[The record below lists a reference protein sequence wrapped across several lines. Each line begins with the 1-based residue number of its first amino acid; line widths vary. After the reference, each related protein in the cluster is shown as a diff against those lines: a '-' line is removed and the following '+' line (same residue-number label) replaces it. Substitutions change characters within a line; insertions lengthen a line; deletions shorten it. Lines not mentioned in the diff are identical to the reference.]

1 MGLPKVFFHFCYE
14 TGITHIPSGL
24 LIFPFN
30 IPSYAPRITPSIA
43 VSMTSC
49 MFHKAGIISLFQ
61 LSYVWH
67 DLVLHPFD
75 GACDASNIFHNH
87 CENYTDNED
96 SFNNGNKHLI
106 HPLPEELADFT
117 FRHLIF
123 QFVAVFVDCLCC
135 AGDVTTENCIERRC
149 YFWIFLRQLH
159 SQLV

>member
-1 MGLPKVFFHFCYE
+1 MGIKAYFENNSERKSGKTAESCNIVTDTEKEKMGLPKVFFHFCYE

-106 HPLPEELADFT
+106 HPPYLKSLRILLSGISYSSSLP
-117 FRHLIF
+117 
-123 QFVAVFVDCLCC
+123 
-135 AGDVTTENCIERRC
+135 
-149 YFWIFLRQLH
+149 Y
-159 SQLV
+159 S